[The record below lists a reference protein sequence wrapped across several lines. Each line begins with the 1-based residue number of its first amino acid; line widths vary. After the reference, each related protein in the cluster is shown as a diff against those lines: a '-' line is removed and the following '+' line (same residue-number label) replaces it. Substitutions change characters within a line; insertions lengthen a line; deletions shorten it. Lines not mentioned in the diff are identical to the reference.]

1 VVVSNVVVSMT
12 EPPTGALAPHLPVL
26 VRMVDQHG
34 REFAARIES
43 VDATTITIT
52 APTGASAALLASG
65 RREVDLSWLSPRGRY
80 EMRCA
85 LIDTGSGSAGS
96 GSHGA
101 RHAGHWQ
108 LRPSR
113 RPVLIQRRRYVRVT
127 AEVDVQVVVDGTET
141 PATTID
147 ISEGGFRVR
156 LPRRTIEPLARTTVR
171 ATMGGANI
179 AILGYVL
186 RSIDVLANET
196 EAVIAFEAD
205 GVGTDAIRRFV
216 LNTQLRAR
224 AERTTVATPTSGL
237 SAETDTP
244 TH

>member
-1 VVVSNVVVSMT
+1 MT
-12 EPPTGALAPHLPVL
+12 EPLTGTLAPHLPVL

-34 REFAARIES
+34 HEYPARIES

-52 APTGASAALLASG
+52 APTGGSAALLASG
-65 RREVDLSWLSPRGRY
+65 RREVEISWLSPRGRY
-80 EMRCA
+80 EQRCD
-85 LIDTGSGSAGS
+85 LVDTGGGASG
-96 GSHGA
+96 GA
-101 RHAGHWQ
+101 VGTRRTGQWL

-113 RPVLIQRRRYVRVT
+113 RPVLIQRRRYVRVA
-127 AEVDVQVVVDGTET
+127 AEVDVQVVVDDAET
-141 PATTID
+141 PATTVD

-156 LPRRTIEPLARTTVR
+156 LPRRTIEPLARATVR

-186 RSIDVLANET
+186 RSIDVLANQT

-205 GVGTDAIRRFV
+205 GTGTDAIRRFV

-224 AERTTVATPTSGL
+224 AERTSVTNAAADR
-237 SAETDTP
+237 SADTDTRS
-244 TH
+244 T

>member
-1 VVVSNVVVSMT
+1 MT
-12 EPPTGALAPHLPVL
+12 DALTGSLAPHLPVL

-34 REFAARIES
+34 REYAARIES

-65 RREVDLSWLSPRGRY
+65 RRDVDLSWLSPRGRY

-85 LIDTGSGSAGS
+85 LIDTNAGKGGST
-96 GSHGA
+96 
-101 RHAGHWQ
+101 GHWQ
-108 LRPSR
+108 LRPDR
-113 RPVLIQRRRYVRVT
+113 RPVLIQRRRYVRVA
-127 AEVDVQVVVDGTET
+127 AEVDVQVIVDGTET

-156 LPRRTIEPLARTTVR
+156 LPRRAIEPLARTTVR

-205 GVGTDAIRRFV
+205 GVGTEAIRRFV

-224 AERTTVATPTSGL
+224 AQRTSVTAAGSDV
-237 SAETDTP
+237 SAETDASP
-244 TH
+244 R